1 MMRRPRIARHEKSR
15 MLSSPSHEN
24 RMQTM
29 ASRREILRAACVST
43 LLGLGGRSTAVG
55 ARITGGM
62 KIIIPYSPGGSTDM
76 LTRIVA
82 QGLGER
88 WGQAVS
94 VDYKPGAGSMI
105 GVAYVAQAPADGSTI
120 GVVNS
125 SFVINPLLRKSV
137 PYRMRD
143 LRPVTQLTEVPIVL
157 AANPATPYDTLPQLI
172 EHARR
177 SGQPI
182 AFAMPGMGG
191 AAHLAGELLGR
202 VAGFRMMPL
211 AYKGSPSAHADVIG
225 GHVPLLIEPLMSV
238 LPQVQAKRMK
248 IIAVLSYGRVKGA
261 EQYPAASEALPEFG
275 IVSFFG
281 LVAPAATPEAAID
294 EIAAGVAAVFGKPE
308 DRERI
313 EGLGMFPRALGP
325 EAFRQLLEKEEAKW
339 GTIIREQNIVVE

>member
-1 MMRRPRIARHEKSR
+1 
-15 MLSSPSHEN
+15 
-24 RMQTM
+24 M

-43 LLGLGGRSTAVG
+43 LLGIGGRSTAAD
-55 ARITGGM
+55 ARIPGGM
-62 KIIIPYSPGGSTDM
+62 KIVVPYSPGGSTDT

-105 GVAYVAQAPADGSTI
+105 GVAYVAQAQAPADGSTI

-143 LRPVTQLTEVPIVL
+143 LRPVTQLTEVPLVL
-157 AANPATPYDTLPQLI
+157 AANPATPYETLPQLI

-182 AFAMPGMGG
+182 DFAMPGMGG

-202 VAGFRMMPL
+202 VAGFRVTPL
-211 AYKGSPSAHADVIG
+211 AYKGSPAAHADVIG
-225 GHVPLLIEPLMSV
+225 GRVPLLIEPLMSV

-248 IIAVLSYGRVKGA
+248 IIAVLSHERVKGA
-261 EQYPAASEALPEFG
+261 EQYPAVSETLPEFG
-275 IVSFFG
+275 VVSFFG
-281 LVAPAATPEAAID
+281 LVAPAATPDSTID
-294 EIAAGVAAVFGKPE
+294 EIAAGVAAVFEKPE
-308 DRERI
+308 DRQRI
-313 EGLGMFPRALGP
+313 ESLGMFPRALGP
-325 EAFRQLLEKEEAKW
+325 EAFRRLLEKEEAKW
-339 GTIIREQNIVVE
+339 GAIIREQNIVVE

>member
-1 MMRRPRIARHEKSR
+1 
-15 MLSSPSHEN
+15 
-24 RMQTM
+24 M

-43 LLGLGGRSTAVG
+43 LLGIGGRSTAAD
-55 ARITGGM
+55 ARIPGGM
-62 KIIIPYSPGGSTDM
+62 KIVVPYSPGGSTDT

-143 LRPVTQLTEVPIVL
+143 LRPVTQLTEVPLVL
-157 AANPATPYDTLPQLI
+157 AANPATPYETLPQLI

-182 AFAMPGMGG
+182 DFAMPGMGG

-202 VAGFRMMPL
+202 VAGFRVTPL
-211 AYKGSPSAHADVIG
+211 AYKGSPAAHADVIG
-225 GHVPLLIEPLMSV
+225 GRVPLLIEPLMSV

-248 IIAVLSYGRVKGA
+248 IIAVLSHERVKGA
-261 EQYPAASEALPEFG
+261 EQYPAVSETLPEFG
-275 IVSFFG
+275 VVSFFG
-281 LVAPAATPEAAID
+281 LVAPAATPDSTID
-294 EIAAGVAAVFGKPE
+294 EIAAGVAAVFEKPE
-308 DRERI
+308 DRQRI
-313 EGLGMFPRALGP
+313 ESLGMFPRALGP
-325 EAFRQLLEKEEAKW
+325 EAFRRLLEKEEAKW
-339 GTIIREQNIVVE
+339 GAIIREQNIVVE